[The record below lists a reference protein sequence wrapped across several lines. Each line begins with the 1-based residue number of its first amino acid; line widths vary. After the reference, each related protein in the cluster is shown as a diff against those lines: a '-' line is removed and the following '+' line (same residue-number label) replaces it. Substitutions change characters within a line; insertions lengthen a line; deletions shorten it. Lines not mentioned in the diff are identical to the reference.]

1 MSGEIPKSAV
11 ARAIEEARDRAL
23 VVPAQQLPLVPIEGT
38 DADPKAMAPGGKGG
52 RPKGSPNKRTA
63 AMVAYLTTRYAHPLE
78 VLAQIYS
85 RPVDVLAKELGCKKH
100 EAMALQVSAAK
111 EVAPYVSQKLPTL
124 VDFRG
129 EVDINEGASKSEVL
143 AEIRR
148 LAAETGTLLDI
159 SPNQE
164 VSDK

>member
-1 MSGEIPKSAV
+1 MSGEIPRKSV
-11 ARAIEEARDRAL
+11 ETAIAEARDRRL
-23 VVPAQQLPLVPIEGT
+23 VVPAQQMPLLPIEGT

-52 RPKGSPNKRTA
+52 RPKGAPNKRTA
-63 AMVAYLTTRYAHPLE
+63 ETVRYLLSRYAHPLE

-85 RPVDVLAKELGCKKH
+85 RPVDVLATELDCSLL
-100 EAMALQVSAAK
+100 EAAQMQVSAAK
-111 EVAPYVSQKLPTL
+111 EVAPYVAQKLPTQ

-129 EVDINEGASKSEVL
+129 DIDINEGVSKSEVL

>member
-11 ARAIEEARDRAL
+11 ARALDQTRDREI

-38 DADPKAMAPGGKGG
+38 DADPKAPAPGGKGG

-85 RPVDVLAKELGCKKH
+85 RPVEVLAAELGCKKH

-129 EVDINEGASKSEVL
+129 EVDVNEGVSKADVV
-143 AEIRR
+143 AEIAK
-148 LAAETGTLLDI
+148 LARETGVLLDI
-159 SPNQE
+159 TPNQE
-164 VSDK
+164 VSEK